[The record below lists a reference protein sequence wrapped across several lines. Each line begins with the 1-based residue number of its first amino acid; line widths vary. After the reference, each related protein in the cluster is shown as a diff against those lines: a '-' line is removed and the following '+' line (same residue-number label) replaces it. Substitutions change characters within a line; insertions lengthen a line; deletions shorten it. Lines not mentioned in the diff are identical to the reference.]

1 MKYNPV
7 FPHAQMNMKLKHL
20 YRPRT
25 MITNIKIAVFAIMC
39 YAFSSNGWAVEDP
52 YAIISQKNLFHPDRK
67 EWIMESSDK
76 KVDDVKSSVPK
87 LDPQKVKLKGTVIVG
102 NEHKA
107 IVSTTGSIMAAG
119 GRMPRRAG
127 AGPENAEIYMVGD
140 FIEGYQL
147 KEVNEKNILLSSPD
161 GQDAVTIF
169 LHEGSKQRSSEKT
182 PVPAAPAPVE
192 ERRVV
197 RKNVETPQMIQE
209 RMKKSMEI
217 LKGRD
222 NERLRRQVE
231 RDFNKLQKN
240 FPSMS
245 PQEQQEA
252 ILMKKELERKNAEK
266 Q

>member
-1 MKYNPV
+1 MNKILRP
-7 FPHAQMNMKLKHL
+7 AQANMKSIKL
-20 YRPRT
+20 YRHRT
-25 MITNIKIAVFAIMC
+25 IATIIKIAVFAIL
-39 YAFSSNGWAVEDP
+39 YSAFSSNGWTVEDP

-76 KVDDVKSSVPK
+76 KADDTKASVPK
-87 LDPQKVKLKGTVIVG
+87 LDPQKVKLQGTVIVG
-102 NEHKA
+102 DEHKA
-107 IVSTTGSIMAAG
+107 IVSTTGNIMAVG
-119 GRMPRRAG
+119 GRMPKRAIAG
-127 AGPENAEIYMVGD
+127 AGNAEIYMVGD
-140 FIEGYQL
+140 FIEGYLL

-182 PVPAAPAPVE
+182 PVPAAPAPVV

-197 RKNVETPQMIQE
+197 RQNQETPQMIQE
-209 RMKKSMEI
+209 RMKKSMEL

-231 RDFNKLQKN
+231 RDFTKLRKN
-240 FPSMS
+240 FPAMS
-245 PQEQQEA
+245 QQEQQEA